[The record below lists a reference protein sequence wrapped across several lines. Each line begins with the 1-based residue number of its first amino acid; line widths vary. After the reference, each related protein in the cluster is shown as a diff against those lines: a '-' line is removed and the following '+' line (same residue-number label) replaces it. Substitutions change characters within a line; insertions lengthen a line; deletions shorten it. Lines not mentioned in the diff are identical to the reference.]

1 MRIEL
6 IAPARKEFLTK
17 SKRFL
22 SFAPPLNLATI
33 AALTPPEIEVAIT
46 DENVSS
52 IDFNRAVD
60 LVGITV
66 VTPTAFRAYEIA
78 DAFRARGVKV
88 VLGGIHPTMLPEEAS
103 QHADTVVLGEAEEIW
118 HDLIED
124 FKAGELKSVY
134 HKCRRPSLCGLP
146 LPRRDLFA
154 RKGYVLR
161 NTVSTTRGC
170 PFSCSFCS
178 VTSFF
183 GHTYRSRPVNEI
195 MQEIDS
201 FDSRMPIFFVD
212 DNITG
217 NPRRAKQL
225 FSALIPYKIKWV
237 GQASINMAEDTELLE
252 LAAASGC
259 LCMFIGFESIYLAN
273 IASVG
278 RKLADVDCYE
288 QAISRIHS
296 HGIGIFGSFIFGLD
310 HDDQD
315 VFERTVRFAQKVK
328 LEGAQFNLFV
338 PYPGTKGYED
348 LDRDGRILTKDWSQY
363 HMDTLV
369 FEPRLMSSK
378 TLQEGHEWAW
388 REFYS
393 LSSIL
398 KRVRVV
404 RPSLYYPAVA
414 LGINWNFRGG
424 SQRKVII

>member
-6 IAPARKEFLTK
+6 IAPARKEALAR
-17 SKRFL
+17 SKRLL
-22 SFAPPLNLATI
+22 SLAPPLNLATV
-33 AALTPPEIEVAIT
+33 AALTPPEIEVSIT
-46 DENVSS
+46 DENLVP

-60 LVGITV
+60 LVGITA
-66 VTPTAFRAYEIA
+66 VTPTAFRAYDIA
-78 DAFRARGVKV
+78 DAFRDRGSKV

-103 QHADTVVLGEAEEIW
+103 QHADSVVLGEAEGIW
-118 HDLIED
+118 RNLIED

-134 HKCRRPSLCGLP
+134 RNRIRPSLGGMP
-146 LPRRDLFA
+146 WPRRDLFA
-154 RKGYVLR
+154 KKGYVFR
-161 NTVSTTRGC
+161 NTISTTRGC

-183 GHTYRSRPVNEI
+183 GHTYRSRPIDEI
-195 MQEIDS
+195 VQEIDP
-201 FDSRMPIFFVD
+201 FDNRRPIFFVD
-212 DNITG
+212 DNIAG

-225 FSALIPYKIKWV
+225 FSALIPYSIKWV
-237 GQASINMAEDTELLE
+237 GQASLTLAEDAELLK

-259 LCMFIGFESIYLAN
+259 VGLFIGFESIYPASL
-273 IASVG
+273 ASVG
-278 RKLADVDCYE
+278 KKFTHVDGYE
-288 QAISRIHS
+288 QAVSRIHS
-296 HGIGIFGSFIFGLD
+296 HGIVIYGSFIFGLD

-328 LEGAQFNLFV
+328 LEAAQFNLLV
-338 PYPGTKGYED
+338 PYPGTRAYED

-369 FEPRLMSSK
+369 FEPRLMSPK

-398 KRVRVV
+398 KRVRIV
-404 RPSLYYPAVA
+404 RPSLSHLAIV
-414 LGINWNFRGG
+414 LGINWNYRRGLQG
-424 SQRKVII
+424 KVII

>member
-6 IAPARKEFLTK
+6 IAPVRKEALTR

-22 SFAPPLNLATI
+22 SLAPPLNLATV
-33 AALTPPEIEVAIT
+33 AALTPPEIEVSIT
-46 DENVSS
+46 DENLTT

-60 LVGITV
+60 LVGITA
-66 VTPTAFRAYEIA
+66 VTPTALRAYDIA
-78 DAFRARGVKV
+78 DAFRDRGSKV

-103 QHADTVVLGEAEEIW
+103 QHADSVVLGEAEGIW
-118 HDLIED
+118 PNLLED
-124 FKAGELKSVY
+124 FKAGKLKSVY
-134 HKCRRPSLCGLP
+134 RNGTRPSLAGL
-146 LPRRDLFA
+146 LWPRRDLFA
-154 RKGYVLR
+154 KKGYVFR

-183 GHTYRSRPVNEI
+183 GHTYRSRPIDEI
-195 MQEIDS
+195 VQEIDS
-201 FDSRMPIFFVD
+201 FDNRRTILFVD
-212 DNITG
+212 DNIAG

-225 FSALIPYKIKWV
+225 FSALIPYSIKWV
-237 GQASINMAEDTELLE
+237 GQASLTLAEDAELLK

-259 LCMFIGFESIYLAN
+259 VGLFIGFESVYPASL
-273 IASVG
+273 ASVG
-278 RKLADVDCYE
+278 KKSSHVDHYE
-288 QAISRIHS
+288 QAVGRIHS
-296 HGIGIFGSFIFGLD
+296 HGIGICGSFIFGLD

-328 LEGAQFNLFV
+328 LEAAQFNILV
-338 PYPGTKGYED
+338 PYPGTRVYED

-369 FEPRLMSSK
+369 FEPRLLSPK

-393 LSSIL
+393 VSSIL
-398 KRVRVV
+398 KRVRIV
-404 RPSLYYPAVA
+404 RPSLPYLAFA
-414 LGINWNFRGG
+414 LGLNWNYRRGLQG
-424 SQRKVII
+424 KVII